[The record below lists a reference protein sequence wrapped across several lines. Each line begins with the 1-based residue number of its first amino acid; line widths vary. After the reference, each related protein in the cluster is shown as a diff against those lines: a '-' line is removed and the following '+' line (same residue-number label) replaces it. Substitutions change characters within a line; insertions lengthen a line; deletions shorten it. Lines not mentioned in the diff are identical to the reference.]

1 MSNIAL
7 YQDYFF
13 FYVSLPVV
21 AQLLGSKQP
30 TDILE
35 AIEFF
40 VSGTSRQGWGRGVDP
55 DWIRVPDPDPQPCFS
70 GNDKKIIYN
79 FKNYFCHVPLKA

>member
-1 MSNIAL
+1 MTDPDPNPDLDMKLLTQPYSEPKKIITGSTTQVWRDPSPASEPN
-7 YQDYFF
+7 YFIF
-13 FYVSLPVV
+13 SLPVV

-40 VSGTSRQGWGRGVDP
+40 VSGTKYTISV
-55 DWIRVPDPDPQPCFS
+55 
-70 GNDKKIIYN
+70 
-79 FKNYFCHVPLKA
+79 YFTLHF